1 MVYRLMRHWPQ
12 QWSIFV
18 RLLKDVLFCCFSIY
32 ALFLSFQVILSSNS
46 WKGFQQF
53 SSINVYEVLEV
64 MLKSRADTTT
74 KAYVRVIR
82 KSLEWSK
89 SRHFNMQLPFPLSVV
104 SLYLFEVQQSCTS
117 SSSVILAHAALKWLH
132 SFVPSLDRNPL
143 DSEFCRNIIESA
155 KRQKSQPVMKKKPI
169 TTEIIR
175 SILDIHNKKD
185 ANLKN
190 LRIAALCSLAFA
202 GFFRYDELCNIV
214 PKHIEFH
221 SDYIRI
227 FVPRS
232 KTDVY
237 REGNFVFIS
246 ASRSKYCPVGV
257 LQRYLDLSG
266 IDLCSSLP
274 LFRPLVFHRSSSSY
288 TLRSGKISY
297 TTCRDILRDFLS
309 QLGLNP
315 NDYGLHSLRSGG
327 ITSAVRNSSNSI
339 PERLLKIH
347 GRWKSDSA
355 KDMYVEESLENRLQ
369 VTKYLGL

>member
-1 MVYRLMRHWPQ
+1 MV
-12 QWSIFV
+12 
-18 RLLKDVLFCCFSIY
+18 
-32 ALFLSFQVILSSNS
+32 N
-46 WKGFQQF
+46 
-53 SSINVYEVLEV
+53 
-64 MLKSRADTTT
+64 
-74 KAYVRVIR
+74 
-82 KSLEWSK
+82 
-89 SRHFNMQLPFPLSVV
+89 
-104 SLYLFEVQQSCTS
+104 
-117 SSSVILAHAALKWLH
+117 

-175 SILDIHNKKD
+175 SILDIHKKKD

-297 TTCRDILRDFLS
+297 TTRRDILRDTLS

-315 NDYGLHSLRSGG
+315 NDNGLHSLRSGG

>member
-1 MVYRLMRHWPQ
+1 MSGCSFCSFSVY
-12 QWSIFV
+12 V
-18 RLLKDVLFCCFSIY
+18 
-32 ALFLSFQVILSSNS
+32 LFLSFQVILSSES

-53 SSINVYEVLEV
+53 SSGNVYQVLEV
-64 MLKSRADTTT
+64 MLKSRADTTS

-82 KSLEWSK
+82 KFFEWCKSK
-89 SRHFNMQLPFPLSVV
+89 HFNLQLPFPLSVV
-104 SLYLFEVQQSCTS
+104 SLYLFEVQQSCTT

-143 DSEFCRNIIESA
+143 DSDFCRNIVESA
-155 KRQKSQPVMKKKPI
+155 TLQKSQPVVKKKPI
-169 TTEIIR
+169 TTDIIR
-175 SILDIHNKKD
+175 SILDIHNKKE

-202 GFFRYDELCNIV
+202 GFFRYDKLCSIA
-214 PKHIEFH
+214 PKHIEFY
-221 SDYIRI
+221 SNYIGI

-237 REGNFVFIS
+237 REGNYVFIS
-246 ASRSKYCPVGV
+246 ASRSKYCPVSV

-266 IDLCSSLP
+266 IDLCRSLP
-274 LFRPLVFHRSSSSY
+274 LFRPLVFHRSSSIY

-297 TTCRDILRDFLS
+297 ATCRDILTNTLS
-309 QLGLNP
+309 QLGYNP

-327 ITSAVRNSSNSI
+327 ITSAVRNSCNSI
-339 PERLLKIH
+339 PERLLKMH

-355 KDMYVEESLENRLQ
+355 KDMYAEENLESRLQ
-369 VTKYLGL
+369 VTKCLGL

>member
-1 MVYRLMRHWPQ
+1 MVFDLRDTGPFNSLSSYVALAPTL
-12 QWSIFV
+12 IDFYTA
-18 RLLKDVLFCCFSIY
+18 LFLFFYYIC
-32 ALFLSFQVILSSNS
+32 LFLSFQVILSSNS

-82 KSLEWSK
+82 KFLEWSK
-89 SRHFNMQLPFPLSVV
+89 GRHFNMQLPFPLSVV

-169 TTEIIR
+169 TTDIIR

-190 LRIAALCSLAFA
+190 LRIAALGSSAFA
-202 GFFRYDELCNIV
+202 GCFRYDELCNIV

-297 TTCRDILRDFLS
+297 TTCRDILRDTLS

-327 ITSAVRNSSNSI
+327 ITSAVRNSNNSI

-355 KDMYVEESLENRLQ
+355 KDMYIC
-369 VTKYLGL
+369 